1 MQPDKLTLEKI
12 KKKYKLVEVH
22 WYDIT
27 SESGWQ
33 SIEEAKNLKLA
44 VCITKGHL
52 LSKSKGI
59 YRNFGDYALE
69 DEKDI
74 AEIGNLTIIPK
85 GCVIEVKDIKLND
98 TMFDYIIAL
107 LFYL

>member
-1 MQPDKLTLEKI
+1 MQPDKITLEKI

-33 SIEEAKNLKLA
+33 SIEEAKNVKLA

-52 LSKSKGI
+52 LSQSKGI
-59 YRNFGDYALE
+59 TRIFGDYSEKE
-69 DEKDI
+69 DGSID
-74 AEIGNLTIIPK
+74 EIGNTTIIPNS
-85 GCVIEVKDIKLND
+85 VIRGIKK
-98 TMFDYIIAL
+98 IKS
-107 LFYL
+107 

>member
-12 KKKYKLVEVH
+12 KKKYKLVEIR

-27 SESGWQ
+27 SESSWQ
-33 SIEEAKNLKLA
+33 SIEEAKNVKLA

-52 LSKSKGI
+52 LSKSRGI
-59 YRNFGDYALE
+59 YRIFGDYALE
-69 DEKDI
+69 DNQKDI

-85 GCVIEVKDIKLND
+85 GCVIEVKDIK
-98 TMFDYIIAL
+98 TK
-107 LFYL
+107 

>member
-1 MQPDKLTLEKI
+1 MQPDKITLEKI

-33 SIEEAKNLKLA
+33 SIEEAKNVKLA

-59 YRNFGDYALE
+59 ISIFGDYALE
-69 DEKDI
+69 DNKKDI

-85 GCVIEVKDIKLND
+85 GCVIEIKDIK
-98 TMFDYIIAL
+98 TK
-107 LFYL
+107 

>member
-1 MQPDKLTLEKI
+1 MQSNKQTLEKI
-12 KKKYKLVEVH
+12 LKKYKLVEVH

-33 SIEEAKNLKLA
+33 SVEEAKNVKLA

-52 LSKSKGI
+52 LSKSKGV
-59 YRNFGDYALE
+59 YRIFGDYALE
-69 DEKDI
+69 DNEKDI

-85 GCVIEVKDIKLND
+85 GCVIEVKDIK
-98 TMFDYIIAL
+98 TK
-107 LFYL
+107 

>member
-1 MQPDKLTLEKI
+1 MQPDKITLEKI

-33 SIEEAKNLKLA
+33 SVEEAKNVKLA

-52 LSKSKGI
+52 LSKSKGV
-59 YRNFGDYALE
+59 YRIFGDYALR
-69 DEKDI
+69 
-74 AEIGNLTIIPK
+74 EITKKILQKSEI
-85 GCVIEVKDIKLND
+85 
-98 TMFDYIIAL
+98 
-107 LFYL
+107 

>member
-1 MQPDKLTLEKI
+1 MQSNKQTLEKI
-12 KKKYKLVEVH
+12 LKKYKLVEVH
-22 WYDIT
+22 WWDIT

-33 SIEEAKNLKLA
+33 SIEEAKNVKLA

-59 YRNFGDYALE
+59 YRIFGDYALE
-69 DEKDI
+69 DDKKEI

-85 GCVIEVKDIKLND
+85 GCVIEIKDIK
-98 TMFDYIIAL
+98 TK
-107 LFYL
+107 

>member
-1 MQPDKLTLEKI
+1 MQSNKQNLEKI
-12 KKKYKLVEVH
+12 LKKYKLVEVH
-22 WYDIT
+22 WWDIT

-33 SIEEAKNLKLA
+33 SIEEAKNVELA

-59 YRNFGDYALE
+59 YRIFGDYALE
-69 DEKDI
+69 DNKKEI

-85 GCVIEVKDIKLND
+85 GCVIEIKDIK
-98 TMFDYIIAL
+98 TK
-107 LFYL
+107 

>member
-1 MQPDKLTLEKI
+1 MQSNKQTLEKI
-12 KKKYKLVEVH
+12 LKKYKLVEVH

-33 SIEEAKNLKLA
+33 SVEEAKNVKLA

-52 LSKSKGI
+52 LSKSKGV
-59 YRNFGDYALE
+59 YRIFGDYALE
-69 DEKDI
+69 DNEKDI

-85 GCVIEVKDIKLND
+85 GCVIEIKDIK
-98 TMFDYIIAL
+98 TK
-107 LFYL
+107 